1 MSQYTELKGLITGLG
16 TRIDKVQADLAALKR
31 RPAPAGGR
39 THRVV
44 SGDTLSSIAQKYYG
58 DASRWR
64 EIHGANAGIIANPD
78 VIRVGQVLTIP

>member
-1 MSQYTELKGLITGLG
+1 MSQYTELKALIAKNT
-16 TRIDKVQADLAALKR
+16 ADIAALKRR

-39 THRVV
+39 THTVK
-44 SGDTLSSIAQKYYG
+44 SGDTLSSIAQTYYG

-64 EIHGANAGIIANPD
+64 EIHGANSGIITNPD